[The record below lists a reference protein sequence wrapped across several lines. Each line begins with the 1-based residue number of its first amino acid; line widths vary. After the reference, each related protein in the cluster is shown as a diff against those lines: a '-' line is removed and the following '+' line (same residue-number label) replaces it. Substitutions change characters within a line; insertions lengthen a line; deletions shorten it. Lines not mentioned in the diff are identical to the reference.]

1 MSKKIRLLSRVS
13 AAIISMTMALNTAIL
28 ISADDFY
35 TEVNGL
41 AGIEFASFEKM
52 CGYKQTLENVTS
64 IDGAEEEVSDYLLSA
79 DGVYVP
85 CGVSA
90 DDIYSIIVTPTYAE
104 TSFTH
109 NNIKMHL
116 RYYHSAKAGK
126 AQYDEAEEKSLSNTG
141 SIKYYFLLEESYY
154 VWKQDGNYFM
164 LRVSGEDDKYIYL
177 CNAEKL
183 AFSESFSGAILQKNN
198 DKLYFIN
205 PDGSYAVGWQ
215 TINGEKYY
223 FRKNGEAAVKNCV
236 IDGVRYKFSADGVC
250 QGKYSGWVKKGG
262 SRYYYKNGIM
272 KKNCWIK
279 SKGKKTYFL
288 QKDGKMAVG
297 KVTIS
302 GIEYEFDE
310 NGKLLSD
317 QWGLTVTAQDVTPT
331 GLKLEFLWDGTK
343 TTGEL
348 SFGSHY
354 TLEQYKNG
362 EWADVPFKGGVGT
375 VGFTDEA
382 YCIEANKP
390 VYQNKLLEYIYGKL
404 GKGKYRLCTPVM
416 DFRGPGDYDTKT
428 YYAYFTIE

>member
-1 MSKKIRLLSRVS
+1 MSKKVRTLSSIS
-13 AAIISMTMALNTAIL
+13 AAILSVAMALNTAAL
-28 ISADDFY
+28 VSADDFY

-52 CGYKQTLENVTS
+52 CGFMQSTENVSS
-64 IDGAEEEVSDYLLSA
+64 IDDKEEEVSAYLLSA

-85 CGVSA
+85 CGISA

-104 TSFTH
+104 TSFIH
-109 NNIKMHL
+109 NDIKMHL
-116 RYYHSAKAGK
+116 RYYHSAIAGK
-126 AQYDEAEEKSLSNTG
+126 AKYAEAEEKSLRNTD

-154 VWKQDGNYFM
+154 VWKQEGDYFM
-164 LRVSGEDDKYIYL
+164 LRIDGENDKYISL

-183 AFSESFSGAILQKNN
+183 AFSESSSGAELTKING
-198 DKLYFIN
+198 KLYLVD
-205 PDGSYAVGWQ
+205 PDGGYAVGWQ

-236 IDGVRYKFSADGVC
+236 IDGVRYKFSSEGVC
-250 QGKYSGWVKKGG
+250 LGKYSGWVKKGG

-279 SKGKKTYFL
+279 SKGKRTYFL
-288 QKDGKMAVG
+288 QKDGKTAVG

-317 QWGLTVTAQDVTPT
+317 QWGLTITAQDVTPS

-375 VGFTDEA
+375 VAFTDEA
-382 YCIEANKP
+382 YSLEANKP
-390 VYQNKLLEYIYGKL
+390 VYQKKSLEYIYGRL

-416 DFRGPGDYDTKT
+416 DFRSPGDYNTKI